1 MAELTVIWWRDIPV
15 QVIAQGEARR
25 RARVQLADRFQ
36 EAVDLAATRVGLIGS
51 DDYMGQYRRVSR
63 PCGDDLEAEA
73 RAEADR
79 LESAYP
85 EDALLRLVRAGGVAE
100 DAGAGDGTAS

>member
-15 QVIAQGEARR
+15 QVLAQGSGRE
-25 RARVQLADRFQ
+25 RARVALGDRFQ

-51 DDYMGQYRRVSR
+51 DDYMGQYRRERR

-79 LESAYP
+79 LEARYD
-85 EDALLRLVRAGGVAE
+85 DAALMQLVRSGGATNGEEAE
-100 DAGAGDGTAS
+100 P